1 MAIRKKYKKKT
12 RGIDYVS
19 RILRKYAKRKFPSLK
34 EARGRAKEIL
44 ALLKEKNENV
54 TVKSVMALVRKKRE
68 AGVTLPEYFT
78 TEQAYFEL
86 INYPTSILIE
96 VDKKIRFKS
105 KLSKKDLPLIQGGTE
120 PSYDDYFY
128 GFVEYINKLI
138 SSSVTNGS
146 GTWNAYTENYFV
158 KCSPLDKDNISYIS
172 SYTQVAD
179 EDGNITIVETDFGY
193 DAENPEF
200 VQSTSSTIEVKKPNT
215 KKETKGT
222 SDIDKE
228 IELSKQRQREKEL
241 DIKKMDK
248 VIELMKAGYT
258 KEEIMKMF
266 GK

>member
-78 TEQAYFEL
+78 TPQHYFAL
-86 INYPTSILIE
+86 VDYPSAMLIE
-96 VDKKIRFKS
+96 VSSKIKFKS
-105 KLSKKDLPLIQGGTE
+105 KVSRKDLPLIKGGTE
-120 PSYDDYFY
+120 PSYDDYFSGY
-128 GFVEYINKLI
+128 VGYINKLI
-138 SSSVTNGS
+138 SLQVENNNTSW
-146 GTWNAYTENYFV
+146 GTDSENYYV
-158 KCSPLDKDNISYIS
+158 KCTPLDKDNVSYIVGCDS
-172 SYTQVAD
+172 NGYEFD
-179 EDGNITIVETDFGY
+179 YGY
-193 DAENPEF
+193 DAESPEF
-200 VQSTSSTIEVKKPNT
+200 VPSTASTIEVKKPT
-215 KKETKGT
+215 AKKETKGT

-228 IELSKQRQREKEL
+228 IELSKQRQIEKEL

-248 VIELMKAGYT
+248 VIELMKAGFT

-266 GK
+266 EK